1 MNTRIQTLFSNKTT
15 SILSVYFTAGYPQF
29 DDTISVLQALQSRG
43 VDLVEIGIPFSDP
56 VADGPVIQ
64 ASNHQAL
71 QNGMTIKKLF
81 AQLKNVRK
89 DIYIPLVMMGYLNP
103 IMKFGFEEFGQ
114 ACSRVGI
121 DGIIIPDLPM
131 DDYLLA
137 YQSIVE
143 KYGLHFIFLITPET
157 SEARILEIDQHTDG
171 FIYMVSSPAVTGVQQ
186 SFDQHYAYFSRLQQM
201 PLKNPKLIG
210 FGISNQST
218 LQTVNQYASGAIVGS
233 AFIKLLTTCPDIEQA
248 VDQLILQLNQD

>member
-1 MNTRIQTLFSNKTT
+1 
-15 SILSVYFTAGYPQF
+15 
-29 DDTISVLQALQSRG
+29 
-43 VDLVEIGIPFSDP
+43 
-56 VADGPVIQ
+56 
-64 ASNHQAL
+64 
-71 QNGMTIKKLF
+71 LF
-81 AQLKNVRK
+81 AQLENVRK
-89 DIYIPLVMMGYLNP
+89 DIHIPLVMMGYLNP
-103 IMKFGFEEFGQ
+103 IMKFGFEEFCQ